1 MGQYIPRVPDIL
13 ACMIILALLCFMITD
28 SYWTLCPRLISKHLL
43 PFQKTDSWILSLE
56 ITNEINLQV
65 SVTNGLQTKW
75 NNIF

>member
-13 ACMIILALLCFMITD
+13 ACMIILTLLCFMITD
-28 SYWTLCPRLISKHLL
+28 SYWALCPRLISKHLL

>member
-28 SYWTLCPRLISKHLL
+28 SYWALCPRLISKHLL
-43 PFQKTDSWILSLE
+43 PFQSLE